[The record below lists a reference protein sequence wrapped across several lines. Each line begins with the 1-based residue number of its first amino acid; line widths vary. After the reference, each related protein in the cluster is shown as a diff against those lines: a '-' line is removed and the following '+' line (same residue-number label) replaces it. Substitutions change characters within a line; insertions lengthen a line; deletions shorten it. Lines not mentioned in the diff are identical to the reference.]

1 MAAALFDTDFIRL
14 RKNRASKSVY
24 TNSSG
29 HFLINWALTEIT
41 ERLDLLTRHFEQALV
56 HGEFF
61 DKSLLDKNKIKHSF
75 TSGLDNR
82 HNVINLSE
90 YLPFKGK
97 SCDLAISLFEMHRL
111 NDPLG
116 YLIQNLYA
124 LKPDGFFVAAFPG
137 EGSLAELT
145 DCLSKTEAHD
155 RLGASLRTLPLMSKQ
170 DAGHL
175 MQRAGFNLP
184 VIDSET
190 IRLSYRNITKLYEDI
205 RTSGGGN
212 VLKSRNKAF
221 CGKDFFNHVE
231 TCYKEN
237 YTNDDGHL
245 EVTMEIIFV
254 SGWAPHDNQQ
264 KPLRRGSGQT
274 SLTEIL

>member
-1 MAAALFDTDFIRL
+1 MTLPLFDTDFIHL

-24 TNSSG
+24 SNGNG
-29 HFLINWALTEIT
+29 HFLINWALAEIT
-41 ERLDLLTRHFEQALV
+41 ERLDLLTHQFEQAFV

-61 DKSLLDKNKIKHSF
+61 DKSLLDKNKIRQAF

-90 YLPFKGK
+90 YLPYKGQ

-137 EGSLAELT
+137 EGSLIELT
-145 DCLSKTEAHD
+145 DCLSRTETTD
-155 RLGASLRTLPLMSKQ
+155 KQGASLRTLPLMSKQ

-190 IRLSYRNITKLYEDI
+190 IRLSYRNISRLYEDI
-205 RTSGGGN
+205 RMSGGGN
-212 VLKSRNKAF
+212 VLKARNKAF

-231 TCYKEN
+231 ACYKEN
-237 YTNDDGHL
+237 YMNKDGHL
-245 EVTMEIIFV
+245 EVTMEIIFA
-254 SGWAPHDNQQ
+254 SGWAPHDKQQ